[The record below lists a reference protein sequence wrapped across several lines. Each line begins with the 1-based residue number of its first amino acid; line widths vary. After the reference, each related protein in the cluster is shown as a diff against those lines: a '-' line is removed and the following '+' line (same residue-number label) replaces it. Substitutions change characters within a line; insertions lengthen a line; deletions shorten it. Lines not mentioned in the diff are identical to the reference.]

1 MERATAA
8 DMRLNIA
15 GESPG
20 DVWRTLRTYRSEAGY
35 ANVPILERR
44 RPRARSFYDLPALP
58 ALFSNSSNRSA
69 GMAPGTRL
77 PSVKKI
83 VGVPLIFFD
92 CP

>member
-8 DMRLNIA
+8 DRRLNIA
-15 GESPG
+15 GDSPG
-20 DVWRTLRTYRSEAGY
+20 EVCLTLRTHSSQADY
-35 ANVPILERR
+35 ADARNPERR
-44 RPRARSFYDLPALP
+44 LPCAASFYDLPAL
-58 ALFSNSSNRSA
+58 AAFLSNSSNRSA

-77 PSVKKI
+77 PSVKNI